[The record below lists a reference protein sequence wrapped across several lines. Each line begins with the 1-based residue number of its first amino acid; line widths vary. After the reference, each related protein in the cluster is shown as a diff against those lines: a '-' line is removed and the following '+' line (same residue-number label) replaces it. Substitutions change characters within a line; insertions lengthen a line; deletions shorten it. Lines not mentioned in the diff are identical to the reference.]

1 MKKAFLA
8 LLLAMLCL
16 LGCCAQA
23 ATWSEMTE
31 TVLLHKVEETG
42 VEPLLRQFLDGLWA
56 DDLQQAA
63 DAMTP
68 GVIDDTDLTAFT
80 QLRSLLPV
88 DAPYAL
94 TPVKHAQQLQDG
106 ATLDVFLF
114 RLTAANQ
121 DFRVQT
127 VQVAGL
133 SGLYYVN
140 IAPWTEDAD
149 IAPVQ
154 TAAETPLV
162 LQILFLA
169 LTAAS
174 IALPVWALIDCFC
187 HKFRRRWLWVLL
199 ILFGTVV
206 LSVSL
211 TSGRF
216 SLHFN
221 FGLYLMASSIL
232 LTSGGFALQVA
243 LPIGPIVYLCRRKK
257 LHPAPDNGFAEA
269 FEAAPP
275 AGEAD
280 PADDVPAE

>member
-1 MKKAFLA
+1 MKKTCLA
-8 LLLAMLCL
+8 LLLALLCL

-23 ATWSEMTE
+23 ATLSEMTE
-31 TVLLHKVEETG
+31 TVLLHKMEETG
-42 VEPLLRQFLDGLWA
+42 AEALLRQFLDGLWA
-56 DDLQQAA
+56 DDLQRAA

-68 GVIDDTDLTAFT
+68 GVIDDADLSAFS

-88 DAPYAL
+88 EAPYTL
-94 TPVKHAQQLQDG
+94 TPVKYAQQLQDG

-114 RLTAANQ
+114 RLTARSQ

-127 VQVAGL
+127 VQVAGMP
-133 SGLYYVN
+133 GLYYVN

-149 IAPVQ
+149 IAPAQ
-154 TAAETPLV
+154 TAVETPPV
-162 LQILFLA
+162 LKILFLA

-174 IALPVWALIDCFC
+174 FVLPVWALIDCFR

-232 LTSGGFALQVA
+232 LTSGGFALQVV

-257 LHPAPDNGFAEA
+257 LHPAPDKGFAEA

-275 AGEAD
+275 AEEAA
-280 PADDVPAE
+280 PTDDVPTE

>member
-8 LLLAMLCL
+8 LLLAVLCL

-23 ATWSEMTE
+23 ATLSEMTE
-31 TVLLHKVEETG
+31 TVLLHKAEETG

-56 DDLQQAA
+56 DDLQRAA

-68 GVIDDTDLTAFT
+68 GVLGETDLTAFAR
-80 QLRSLLPV
+80 LRSLLPV

-94 TPVKHAQQLQDG
+94 TPVQYAQQLQDG

-121 DFRVQT
+121 DFRVRT
-127 VQVAGL
+127 VQVTGL

-149 IAPVQ
+149 IVPAQ
-154 TAAETPLV
+154 TASETPLV

-169 LTAAS
+169 LTVAS
-174 IALPVWALIDCFC
+174 FVLPVWALIDCFC

-257 LHPAPDNGFAEA
+257 LHPAPDKGFAEA
-269 FEAAPP
+269 FEAASP
-275 AGEAD
+275 AGEAAS
-280 PADDVPAE
+280 ADDVPAE